1 MNHLMPSQS
10 HGLRCRGEIIDR
22 VSVVA
27 CFFCAI
33 WLISAM
39 ASAQSVGLP
48 APRLLTTMPMGGT
61 AGTEFE
67 VAISGDFLDGAEN
80 LIFSDPR
87 ISAVPKRTED
97 GLSIADMFA
106 VTIDRSCPIGVYEA
120 RVMTRLGLSS
130 SRSFSVGALP
140 EVVRTQPNTTPADAM
155 ELKINSTCNA
165 AVTARSVD
173 HYAFEARRG
182 RRIIVDCA
190 AKGIDSKLA
199 PVVIIADAAGND
211 LLVER
216 RGGALDF
223 TVPADGR
230 YLIKVHELTFQ
241 GGPTYFYR
249 LVLRELP
256 PQAPVVRH
264 PSTSPVNSF
273 SWPPVGLS
281 QEAPAAEQEPNNAAA
296 QAQKITLPCDI
307 AGAFFPAAD
316 ADFFEFEAE
325 KGEEWWVEVASERFG
340 LPTDPAIIVQ
350 HVAGS
355 GANLKVTDVAEMN
368 DIASPVKIS
377 SNGYAYDGPPYN
389 AGSSDILSKLVIQQD
404 GKHRLKLTD
413 LFGGTRSDPRN
424 IYRLLIRKAN
434 PDFALVSWALH
445 MELRNGDRSALSKPI
460 ALRGGTTM
468 ALEVIAVRRD
478 GFDGEI
484 DLVMEG
490 LPKGIRAVGLKIPAG
505 KSRGM
510 MLLTADT
517 NASVAFSA
525 VKFFG
530 RSTVAG
536 SNVER
541 PCRLA
546 SMAWPIADAWGENP
560 YPRLSGDV
568 PVSVTAAEASPL
580 TLAPNDRAP
589 LEVRAD
595 TKLSIPLT
603 LTRRGELSGGSV
615 SLKILGV
622 GFEQSQAI
630 DVPLTADK
638 ATVVLDLTKLKTPPG
653 DYLIALYGGVV
664 TKYRYQ
670 TAVVAAEAARL
681 EAAKSL
687 ALLEAESKKLTE
699 AMKSAPAAKK
709 AEVDKACKVVE
720 TKQKAAVAA
729 LASAEE
735 KVKRATV
742 AAEPK
747 GIVDIVVSEPIAI
760 RVQPAVT
767 K

>member
-1 MNHLMPSQS
+1 MKQPLPSQS
-10 HGLRCRGEIIDR
+10 RGLSGRGEMIRR
-22 VSVVA
+22 VSIVA
-27 CFFCAI
+27 GFLGAM
-33 WLISAM
+33 WLLPAV
-39 ASAQSVGLP
+39 AAAQSVGLP
-48 APRLLTTMPMGGT
+48 APRLLTLMPMGGR

-67 VAISGDFLDGAEN
+67 VTIGGDFIDGADH
-80 LIFSDPR
+80 LVFSDPR
-87 ISAVPKRTED
+87 ISAVARRTDE
-97 GLSIADMFA
+97 GLPIAEKFA
-106 VTIDRSCPIGVYEA
+106 VTIDRSCPVGIYEA
-120 RVMTRLGLSS
+120 RVVTRLGLSS
-130 SRSFSVGALP
+130 SRAFSVGTLP
-140 EVVRTQPNTTPADAM
+140 EVVRTLPNTAAADAM
-155 ELKINSTCNA
+155 ELKVDSVCNA

-173 HYAFEARRG
+173 HYAFDARRG

-199 PVVIIADAAGND
+199 PVVIIADAAGSD
-211 LLVER
+211 LMVER

-256 PQAPVVRH
+256 PNAPVVRH

-281 QEAPAAEQEPNNAAA
+281 PEAAVQELEPNNTAT
-296 QAQKITLPCDI
+296 QAQRITLPCDI

-316 ADFFEFEAE
+316 ADLFEFEGK

-355 GANLKVTDVAEMN
+355 GANVKVTDVAEMN
-368 DIASPVKIS
+368 DLASPVKIS

-389 AGSSDILSKLVIQQD
+389 AGSSDILAKLVIQQD

-460 ALRGGTTM
+460 ALRGGSTM

-490 LPKGIRAVGLKIPAG
+490 LPKGIRATGLKIPAG
-505 KSRGM
+505 KSRGI
-510 MLLTADT
+510 MLLTAET
-517 NASVAFSA
+517 NAAVAFSA
-525 VKFFG
+525 VEFFG
-530 RSTVAG
+530 RGKISG
-536 SNVER
+536 SDVVR

-560 YPRLSGDV
+560 YPRLFGDV
-568 PVSVTAAEASPL
+568 PVSITAEEASPL
-580 TLAPNDRAP
+580 TLAASDRTP
-589 LEVRAD
+589 FVVRAND
-595 TKLSIPLT
+595 KLSIPLT

-622 GFEQSQAI
+622 GFEQSPAV

-670 TAVVAAEAARL
+670 TAVIAAEAARL
-681 EAAKSL
+681 DAAKSV
-687 ALLEAESKKLTE
+687 ALLEAESKRLAV

-709 AEVDKACKVVE
+709 AEVDKACKAVE
-720 TKQKAAVAA
+720 TKQKVAVAA
-729 LASAEE
+729 LATAEE